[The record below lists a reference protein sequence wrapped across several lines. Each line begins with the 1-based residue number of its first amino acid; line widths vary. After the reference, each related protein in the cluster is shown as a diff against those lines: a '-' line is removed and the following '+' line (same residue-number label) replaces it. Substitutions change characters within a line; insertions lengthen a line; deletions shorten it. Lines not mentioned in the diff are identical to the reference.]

1 MEKKTT
7 PAVTVILYIIGIIFL
22 IIAAF
27 MLVTAINSTK
37 VYLQSYDASFA
48 DMWSH
53 SIQYVIAQC
62 VPYLGI
68 GVLCLGIGKAI
79 KEMRNV
85 SNASPVSGQ
94 PASDPAKAGSAAS
107 DKELSDKITFL
118 SKQVETARE
127 VLGIKIE
134 EKEKRDSFRLAEL
147 GRKLG
152 VSDDDMTHGDPVKE
166 TVTPAPDKEDA
177 GDLPETASEPAG
189 MTPEIMRHA
198 GTMSMPA
205 IPAAKEAETPEAEA
219 PEAKAEA
226 EVKAEAEAET
236 EVKAEAAEGSVPDIM
251 IEESNGMS
259 MPAIPAV
266 TDNEAAGAAEAPG
279 PVPEIMRHAGTMSM
293 PAIPEIKAQPEKMS
307 FDAFE

>member
-85 SNASPVSGQ
+85 SNVSPVSGQ
-94 PASDPAKAGSAAS
+94 AASDSAKAGSAAS

-118 SKQVETARE
+118 SKEIETARE

-152 VSDDDMTHGDPVKE
+152 VSDSDTVYDDHVTE
-166 TVTPAPDKEDA
+166 TVTLAPAKEEA
-177 GDLPETASEPAG
+177 EDLPETASEPAG
-189 MTPEIMRHA
+189 ITPEIMRHA

-205 IPAAKEAETPEAEA
+205 IPAAKAAETPVAEA
-219 PEAKAEA
+219 PAVEAEA
-226 EVKAEAEAET
+226 EVKAEAEVTA
-236 EVKAEAAEGSVPDIM
+236 GSVPDIM
-251 IEESNGMS
+251 REESNDMS
-259 MPAIPAV
+259 MPAIPEVETA
-266 TDNEAAGAAEAPG
+266 DAAEIITEAGTVPCPAPA
-279 PVPEIMRHAGTMSM
+279 IMRHAGTMAM
-293 PAIPEIKAQPEKMS
+293 PAIPEVKAQPKKIS

>member
-1 MEKKTT
+1 
-7 PAVTVILYIIGIIFL
+7 
-22 IIAAF
+22 
-27 MLVTAINSTK
+27 
-37 VYLQSYDASFA
+37 
-48 DMWSH
+48 
-53 SIQYVIAQC
+53 
-62 VPYLGI
+62 
-68 GVLCLGIGKAI
+68 
-79 KEMRNV
+79 MRNI

-152 VSDDDMTHGDPVKE
+152 VSDDGMTYGDPVKE
-166 TVTPAPDKEDA
+166 TVTPAPAKEDA

-219 PEAKAEA
+219 PAAK
-226 EVKAEAEAET
+226 AET